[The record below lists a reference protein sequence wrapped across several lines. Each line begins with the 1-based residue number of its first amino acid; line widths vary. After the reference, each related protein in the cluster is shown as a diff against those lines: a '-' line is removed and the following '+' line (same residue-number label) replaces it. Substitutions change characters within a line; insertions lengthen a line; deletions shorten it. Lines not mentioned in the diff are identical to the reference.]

1 MIKKFFPE
9 KYVESVY
16 QIDLEKLKSEKIEA
30 LIFDI
35 DNTLVPY
42 YVPNANKR
50 IKKLF
55 SAIKAK
61 GIKVGVLS
69 NNNKNRVSIFCKEL
83 NIEYVHKAG
92 KPGVKGLGR
101 LIKKLGVKNHRN
113 TVIIGDQVF
122 TDVLC
127 GNRMGIHT
135 ILVKPVSKKDA
146 FGTWLKRGIES
157 IVINLYLKR
166 KKISPAVEKV
176 DSLAKNQRFFAN

>member
-9 KYVESVY
+9 KYIESVFE
-16 QIDLEKLKSEKIEA
+16 IDIEKLKSESIEA

-42 YVPNANKR
+42 FVPNANER
-50 IKKLF
+50 IKMLF
-55 SAIKAK
+55 SKIKDK

-69 NNNKNRVSIFCKEL
+69 NNKEHRVSLFCRDL

-92 KPGVKGLGR
+92 KPGIKGLGR
-101 LIKKLGVKNHRN
+101 LFKKLGVKNQKN
-113 TVIIGDQVF
+113 TVIVGDQVF

-146 FGTWLKRGIES
+146 FGTWIKRGIES
-157 IVINLYLKR
+157 LVINLYLKKR
-166 KKISPAVEKV
+166 KV
-176 DSLAKNQRFFAN
+176 SLK

>member
-16 QIDLEKLKSEKIEA
+16 SIDLEKLKKENIEA
-30 LIFDI
+30 VIFDI

-42 YVPNANKR
+42 FVPNANSR

-55 SAIKAK
+55 TKIKNN
-61 GIKVGVLS
+61 GLKVGVLS
-69 NNNKNRVSIFCKEL
+69 NNKERRVSMFCKDL

-92 KPGVKGLGR
+92 KPGIKGLGR
-101 LIKKLGVKNHRN
+101 LIKKLGVKNHKN

-135 ILVKPVSKKDA
+135 ILVKPVSKKDE
-146 FGTWLKRGIES
+146 FGTWLKRGIEAF
-157 IVINLYLKR
+157 IINLYLKR
-166 KKISPAVEKV
+166 KKV
-176 DSLAKNQRFFAN
+176 

>member
-9 KYVESVY
+9 KYVNSVY
-16 QIDLEKLKSEKIEA
+16 SIDLEKLKNDDIEA
-30 LIFDI
+30 VIFDI

-42 YVPNANKR
+42 YVPNANER

-55 SAIKAK
+55 SKFKDK
-61 GIKVGVLS
+61 GFKVGVLS
-69 NNNKNRVSIFCKEL
+69 NNKKHRVSLFCKDL

-92 KPGVKGLGR
+92 KPGIKGLGT
-101 LIKKLGVKNHRN
+101 LIKKLGVKNHKN

-135 ILVKPVSKKDA
+135 ILVKPVSKKDS
-146 FGTWLKRGIES
+146 FGTWIKRGLES
-157 IVINLYLKR
+157 IIINLYLKR
-166 KKISPAVEKV
+166 KKVSVK
-176 DSLAKNQRFFAN
+176 

>member
-16 QIDLEKLKSEKIEA
+16 AIDLEKLKNDKIEA
-30 LIFDI
+30 VIFDI

-42 YVPNANKR
+42 FVPNANTKIKNLFSK
-50 IKKLF
+50 IKK
-55 SAIKAK
+55 K
-61 GIKVGVLS
+61 GFKVGILS
-69 NNNKNRVSIFCKEL
+69 NNKERRVSMFCRDL

-101 LIKKLGVKNHRN
+101 LIKKLGVKNHKN

-135 ILVKPVSKKDA
+135 ILVKPVSKRDD

-157 IVINLYLKR
+157 FVISLYLKR
-166 KKISPAVEKV
+166 RRS
-176 DSLAKNQRFFAN
+176 R

>member
-1 MIKKFFPE
+1 MFKKFFPE
-9 KYVESVY
+9 KYLESVFE
-16 QIDLEKLKSEKIEA
+16 IDLENMKNERVEA

-42 YVPNANKR
+42 FVPHANDR

-55 SAIKAK
+55 SKIKSK

-69 NNNKNRVSIFCKEL
+69 NNKEQRVSLFCKDL
-83 NIEYVHKAG
+83 NIEYVPKAG
-92 KPGVKGLGR
+92 KPGIKGLGK
-101 LIKKLGVKNHRN
+101 LIKKLGVKNHKN

-146 FGTWLKRGIES
+146 FGTRLKRGVES
-157 IVINLYLKR
+157 FVISLYLKQKR
-166 KKISPAVEKV
+166 TI
-176 DSLAKNQRFFAN
+176 

>member
-9 KYVESVY
+9 RYVETVFE
-16 QIDLEKLKSEKIEA
+16 IDLENLKNESIEA
-30 LIFDI
+30 VIFDI

-42 YVPNANKR
+42 FVPRANDR
-50 IKKLF
+50 IKHLF
-55 SAIKAK
+55 SKIKDK
-61 GIKVGVLS
+61 GLKVGVLS
-69 NNNKNRVSIFCKEL
+69 NNKERRVSLFCRDL

-101 LIKKLGVKNHRN
+101 LIKKLGVKNHKN

-135 ILVKPVSKKDA
+135 ILVKPVSQKDA
-146 FGTWLKRGIES
+146 FGTWLKRGVEAL
-157 IVINLYLKR
+157 VINLYLKR
-166 KKISPAVEKV
+166 KKVSVK
-176 DSLAKNQRFFAN
+176 

>member
-1 MIKKFFPE
+1 MIRKFFPE

-16 QIDLEKLKSEKIEA
+16 AIDLEKLKNDKIEA
-30 LIFDI
+30 VIFDI

-42 YVPNANKR
+42 FVPNANAR

-55 SAIKAK
+55 LKIKEK
-61 GIKVGVLS
+61 GFKVGILS
-69 NNNKNRVSIFCKEL
+69 NNKERRVSLFCRDL
-83 NIEYVHKAG
+83 NIEYFHKAG

-101 LIKKLGVKNHRN
+101 LIKKLGVKNHKN

-135 ILVKPVSKKDA
+135 ILVKPVSKKDD

-157 IVINLYLKR
+157 FVISLYLKKR
-166 KKISPAVEKV
+166 
-176 DSLAKNQRFFAN
+176 